1 MGKWKCL
8 WCSKVLEGE
17 SFMDLIAASAKEENG
32 QHVHGWENITLLE
45 EETALEKK
53 LIA

>member
-8 WCSKVLEGE
+8 WCSKILEGE
-17 SFMDLIAASAKEENG
+17 SFMDLIAASEKEENG

-45 EETALEKK
+45 EEAALETK